1 MPSSRKRARRAS
13 QAPKSRLSKVGEAGA
28 PCSSTGAPA
37 TDERIS
43 ATKSLTARR
52 SRASDAPSSLASCS
66 SSSASSSSS
75 PYAESARA
83 STSRGASSSPP
94 LAALSLHWF
103 STAASASAARAMC
116 ATQSAGG
123 ECASTDGVPERRCL
137 SSRSAERTVS
147 RHAHAGA
154 TSGDEQGD
162 FVRAGAASASH
173 ASCWIACC
181 SCCASAPSSAAAA
194 VSPSSRALLGE
205 RARGGRRGRANQ
217 PDDGLQRRPAGI
229 GAISQ
234 DEPLE
239 HGPLARKVLAR
250 PSETATCALRLA
262 QLAKVERDL
271 SVVAARVDL
280 PAHRKCL
287 VQETRRFGGR
297 RKVGELREN
306 SRNVDVR
313 HALTVGTPVQCERVL
328 QVSEGGRAVAA
339 PLGDAC
345 ELLQCGRAATEA
357 DTALVLKRER
367 FAQEPLGLLESR
379 RPRRECGDS

>member
-1 MPSSRKRARRAS
+1 MISSAREESSTTSVRTMPSSRKRARRAS

-194 VSPSSRALLGE
+194 VSPSSRALVRCQRTACNSWASARAAGGE
-205 RARGGRRGRANQ
+205 AEPISRTTACNGGPPASAPSVRMSRSSMARWLAKCSRAPARQPRARSASPSLPR
-217 PDDGLQRRPAGI
+217 LS
-229 GAISQ
+229 AISAWS
-234 DEPLE
+234 P
-239 HGPLARKVLAR
+239 
-250 PSETATCALRLA
+250 
-262 QLAKVERDL
+262 
-271 SVVAARVDL
+271 
-280 PAHRKCL
+280 PA
-287 VQETRRFGGR
+287 
-297 RKVGELREN
+297 
-306 SRNVDVR
+306 
-313 HALTVGTPVQCERVL
+313 
-328 QVSEGGRAVAA
+328 
-339 PLGDAC
+339 
-345 ELLQCGRAATEA
+345 
-357 DTALVLKRER
+357 
-367 FAQEPLGLLESR
+367 
-379 RPRRECGDS
+379 